1 MSKLTTRLTGT
12 SRMGTET
19 GTDDVSSRTREEP
32 EDLYEMIVVMIN
44 KLISMNK
51 RHNEDCEE
59 KFRTF
64 RKEYGGIARSE
75 KDSII

>member
-1 MSKLTTRLTGT
+1 ME
-12 SRMGTET
+12 TEM

-32 EDLYEMIVVMIN
+32 EGLYEMIVAMIN
-44 KLISMNK
+44 ELKSMNK

-59 KFRTF
+59 EFRTF

-75 KDSII
+75 KDSTIQVLEKICIY